1 MNEEARAA
9 RYSDLFEESHRNVS
23 DCAYCPICTA
33 IAAVRSTQP
42 ELLEHLARAAREMV
56 LAAGLLLQE
65 AGDRI
70 AREPSATET
79 STPHTGATV
88 TRIDIG

>member
-9 RYSDLFEESHRNVS
+9 RYSDLFEESHREVS

-33 IAAVRSTQP
+33 IGVVRTTQP
-42 ELLEHLARAAREMV
+42 EVLDHLARAARELV
-56 LAAGLLLQE
+56 AAAGLLLQE

-70 AREPSATET
+70 GKEPT
-79 STPHTGATV
+79 SSPPDTRDGATV

>member
-23 DCAYCPICTA
+23 DCAYCPICTT
-33 IAAVRSTQP
+33 IAAVRHTQP
-42 ELLEHLARAAREMV
+42 ELLDHLARAARELV
-56 LAAGLLLQE
+56 IATGILLQE

-70 AREPSATET
+70 AKEPGPP
-79 STPHTGATV
+79 TPHASDGGGTV

>member
-9 RYSDLFEESHRNVS
+9 RYADLFEESHRDVS

-33 IAAVRSTQP
+33 IGVVRSTQP
-42 ELLEHLARAAREMV
+42 ELLDHLARAARELV
-56 LAAGLLLQE
+56 AAAGLLLQE
-65 AGDRI
+65 TGDRI
-70 AREPSATET
+70 GKEPT
-79 STPHTGATV
+79 SSPPDTSDGATV

>member
-1 MNEEARAA
+1 MNDEARAA
-9 RYSDLFEESHRNVS
+9 RYSDLFEESHGNIS
-23 DCAYCPICTA
+23 DCAYCPICTT

-42 ELLEHLARAAREMV
+42 ELVDHLARAVRELV
-56 LAAGLLLQE
+56 VAAGMLLQE

-70 AREPSATET
+70 AKEPSRPGPQAAE
-79 STPHTGATV
+79 TGATV

>member
-33 IAAVRSTQP
+33 IGAVRSTQP
-42 ELLEHLARAAREMV
+42 ELVDHLARAAREIV

-70 AREPSATET
+70 AKEPSPADT
-79 STPHTGATV
+79 SAPRGGATV